1 MVLSVSPSPYPRAVT
16 SCLDQI
22 ASELDQD
29 PNLLRIKKLLFYVCT
44 ETWETDPQRLERLSL
59 RVLLQHLLE
68 ISPTFEDFQQKINHS
83 AATLNKSAEYTI
95 LANAVISRFPVVY
108 AELHQGTLVTTS
120 QELYW
125 TVVQQLQAVAPLPAA
140 QTRIKKLLLLT
151 CRGTWE
157 NGADK
162 LAALSLLELVQ
173 ELHQIAP
180 TAESLKT
187 TLNQVAQAVSKP
199 TEYSQVAVTI
209 SLVFQTLYSGSI
221 YSGSTSGSAYC
232 GSVPETGAGTV
243 SEKMT
248 QAVTQAVTQTVTE
261 IANKLH
267 SVPAIPAL
275 AETDCLTEPGIA
287 ASDATASDMVSLPC
301 LTSEQP
307 TQTMLRAVRTPKARP
322 APVPPVLNLPSVA
335 QPRKIIDRFDLRLE
349 IMQDSNP
356 YRVKVLLFSLL
367 HETFRSNADH
377 ETLLKTHELD
387 DLLHILFLSY
397 RQYAE
402 LVNNLRQTAIALGKE
417 DYMQAA
423 EALLRAVQAYY
434 VTDYITVEPIGESL
448 PQVVLTDITNMK
460 AANHEI
466 TLPD

>member
-1 MVLSVSPSPYPRAVT
+1 MVLSVSPPSYPRAVT

-44 ETWETDPQRLERLSL
+44 ETWDTGPQRLERLSL

-108 AELHQGTLVTTS
+108 AELHQGTLVTAS

-125 TVVQQLQAVAPLPAA
+125 TVVQQLQAVAPRPAA

-199 TEYSQVAVTI
+199 TEYSQVADTI
-209 SLVFQTLYSGSI
+209 SLVFQTLYSE
-221 YSGSTSGSAYC
+221 SAYC
-232 GSVPETGAGTV
+232 GSAPETVAEAMG
-243 SEKMT
+243 EKMT
-248 QAVTQAVTQTVTE
+248 KTVTK
-261 IANKLH
+261 IANRLH
-267 SVPAIPAL
+267 SVPGSVPVIPAL
-275 AETDCLTEPGIA
+275 AATDCLTEPGVA

-322 APVPPVLNLPSVA
+322 ASAPPILNLSPVA
-335 QPRKIIDRFDLRLE
+335 QPRKIIDLFDLRLE

-367 HETFRSNADH
+367 HEAFRSNADH
-377 ETLLKTHELD
+377 EALLRTHELD

-402 LVNNLRQTAIALGKE
+402 LVNSLRQTAIALGKE

-434 VTDYITVEPIGESL
+434 ITDYITVEPIGESL
-448 PQVVLTDITNMK
+448 PQVALTDITNIK